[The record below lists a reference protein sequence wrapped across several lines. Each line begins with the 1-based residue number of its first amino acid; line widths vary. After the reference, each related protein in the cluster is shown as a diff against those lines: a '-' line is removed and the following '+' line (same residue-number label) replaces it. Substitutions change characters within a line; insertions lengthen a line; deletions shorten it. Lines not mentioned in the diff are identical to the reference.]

1 MNQTDNM
8 GNEEQM
14 ELIAKTFKGLEGV
27 LAHELETIGASNIRP
42 GKRVVAF
49 TGDKRMMYKANFCLR
64 TAVRVLK
71 PIMQF
76 KAVNADEVYDKVS
89 ELDWEKYLSLDK
101 SFAVDATVY
110 SEMFRHSMFV
120 TYRVKDAIADYFTR
134 KYGKRPSVKLSN
146 PDIYL
151 NIHISDDECT
161 LSLDS
166 SGESLHKRG
175 YRQGSVKA
183 PINEVL
189 AAGMIMMTGWDGD
202 CDFVDPMCG
211 SGTIP
216 IEAALIARNI
226 APGVFRQ
233 HYAFERWADFD
244 AGLFEEIFNDDSQE
258 RDFEHKIYAY
268 DIDPVA
274 IATTKSNIKA
284 AGVSKDIITNIQD
297 IKDFDWQG
305 GKAIMVT
312 NPPYGERLTF
322 KDLGDLYACI
332 GERLKHKF
340 TGNTAWIISSSEEAF
355 DTVGLKSSETID
367 LYNGALECKFKKY
380 ETFSGKYNDYKAGIA
395 AQGGRDDDRRDRE
408 RPSWRNDDKE
418 ERRGFGNRDRR
429 NERRDDRPR
438 KDFRGDRDDDRRGF
452 GDRGRRDERR
462 DDRPRRDFRGDR
474 DDDRRGF
481 GDRGRRDE
489 RRDDRPRRDFRGDRD
504 DDRRGFGDRGRRDE
518 RRDDRPRRDFR
529 GDRDDDRRGF
539 GNRDRRDERRGR
551 GNDRERGFGR
561 GGDRKDNGRY
571 DRRKDRDW
579 QDND

>member
-8 GNEEQM
+8 GNEGQM
-14 ELIAKTFKGLEGV
+14 ELIAKTFKGLEQV
-27 LAHELETIGASNIRP
+27 LARELETIGASNIRT

-49 TGDKRMMYKANFCLR
+49 TGDKRILYKANFCLR
-64 TAVRVLK
+64 TAVRILK

-76 KAVNADEVYDKVS
+76 KAVNADEVYAKVS
-89 ELDWEKYLSLDK
+89 ELNWEDYLSLDT

-120 TYRVKDAIADYFTR
+120 TYRVKDAIADYFMG

-151 NIHISDDECT
+151 NIHISDDDCT

-175 YRQGSVKA
+175 YRQGTVKA

-233 HYAFERWADFD
+233 HYAFEKWTDFD
-244 AGLFEEIFNDDSQE
+244 ADLFEEIFNDDSQE

-274 IATTKSNIKA
+274 IATTRSNIKA

-332 GERLKHKF
+332 GEKLKHKF

-367 LYNGALECKFKKY
+367 LNNGSLECKFKKY

-395 AQGGRDDDRRDRE
+395 AQGGREKEQRGREYPKLRDDDREGRRRPGGRDRK
-408 RPSWRNDDKE
+408 D
-418 ERRGFGNRDRR
+418 
-429 NERRDDRPR
+429 ERRDERPR
-438 KDFRGDRDDDRRGF
+438 RDFRGGRDDDKHGFGARERRDERRDERPRRDFRSGRDDDRRGF
-452 GDRGRRDERR
+452 GA
-462 DDRPRRDFRGDR
+462 
-474 DDDRRGF
+474 
-481 GDRGRRDE
+481 
-489 RRDDRPRRDFRGDRD
+489 
-504 DDRRGFGDRGRRDE
+504 
-518 RRDDRPRRDFR
+518 
-529 GDRDDDRRGF
+529 
-539 GNRDRRDERRGR
+539 RDRRNERRGR
-551 GNDRERGFGR
+551 DNDRGRGFGR
-561 GGDRKDNGRY
+561 GYDRKDNNSGE
-571 DRRKDRDW
+571 RRKYRDR